1 MSINPILRG
10 LLTQIAHLKGVSAL
24 LSWDQEVMMPPQAVN
39 SRSRQAEV
47 ISEQIHLL
55 HTSDQFRAALAV
67 DVILETGELKAAFD
81 PIEQKALVL
90 IYRDWKKAMCLPV
103 VFVSEFAY
111 LLSQSQHAWQQAR
124 SKNDF
129 SIFAPYLEKVIAKNR
144 EKATLLGF
152 KDQPYDGLL
161 DEFEPG
167 MTASE
172 LTPLF
177 TRLREQLLPVLKS
190 VVATQSDPLEW
201 PGQFDASRQWRLC
214 QGLLAKMTFDSERG
228 RMDQSTHPFTT
239 QFHPTDVRLTIRL
252 NEKTPLEAISGTMHE
267 GGHALYEQGLSPE
280 WFGTPIG
287 EASSLGVHESQS
299 RIWENCVGL
308 SRPFWD
314 GFYPT
319 LQNVFPEVLK
329 EMSLDA
335 FYHKVNHI
343 SPSLIRVDADELTY
357 HMHIFIRYEI
367 EQLIFRDGVPV
378 SDLPGHWNRL
388 YQDYLG
394 VAPPNDALGILQ
406 DVHWSC
412 GLFGYFPTYTLGTL
426 MSHQF
431 FDQALLEIEGLEDDI
446 KAGQFGRF
454 SMWLKDKIHCHGRGK
469 TAKELVMDICGQEIS
484 EVSFLNY
491 LKTKYLS

>member
-1 MSINPILRG
+1 MINLELRE
-10 LLTQIAHLKGVSAL
+10 LLTHIAHLEGVSAL
-24 LSWDQEVMMPPQAVN
+24 LSWDQEVMMPGNAVDA
-39 SRSRQAEV
+39 RSRQSEV
-47 ISEQIHLL
+47 ISEQIHRL
-55 HTSDQFRAALAV
+55 HTSDEFRAALAV
-67 DVILETGELKAAFD
+67 NVNLETGEVHSGVNS
-81 PIEQKALVL
+81 IENKALVL
-90 IYRDWKKAMCLPV
+90 IYRDWKKAICLPV
-103 VFVSEFAY
+103 SFVSEFSY
-111 LLSQSQHAWQQAR
+111 LISQSQHAWQEAR
-124 SKNDF
+124 AKSDF

-167 MTASE
+167 MTSAE

-177 TRLREQLLPVLKS
+177 LRLRESLLPILKII
-190 VVATQSDPLEW
+190 VQMQ
-201 PGQFDASRQWRLC
+201 PGALALAGKFDVSRQWKVC
-214 QGLLAKMTFDSERG
+214 QKLLSKMTFDTDRG

-252 NEKTPLEAISGTMHE
+252 NENTPLEAISGTLHE

-308 SRPFWD
+308 SLPFWE
-314 GFYPT
+314 GVYPI
-319 LQNVFPEVLK
+319 LQEAFPELLNVI
-329 EMSLDA
+329 SLDR
-335 FYHKVNHI
+335 FYRGVNYV